1 MYSKSNR
8 MLSVKMPCFI
18 LNKCMHSNPENI
30 CASLAILF
38 ITASIVKN
46 KKSTLEI
53 LLIVVHEKGECLR
66 YFCILSYKKYF
77 LSLLYC
83 IKMITIFLKVSIIVA
98 T

>member
-18 LNKCMHSNPENI
+18 LNKSMHSNPENI

-46 KKSTLEI
+46 KKVL
-53 LLIVVHEKGECLR
+53 
-66 YFCILSYKKYF
+66 
-77 LSLLYC
+77 
-83 IKMITIFLKVSIIVA
+83 
-98 T
+98 